1 MSDAPG
7 PKEHSSPRDATAGVG
22 SAFRRSVLTASL
34 AGAVATLVVGCD
46 LALVAL
52 DERTDLRRAIL
63 CAAAIG
69 VLCGL
74 AKWDWPSL
82 GLGLRVQ
89 PSLRYWLK
97 AAAVIGV
104 FVALFCVAVFAAVWV
119 LCPELL
125 DWRPWAAPSD
135 FWRWTPHACLITPL
149 LEETIYRFALCSV
162 GAALLGRWP
171 TVVLSGLVFA
181 GLHVLYGNPSP
192 ENLIAG
198 LFLGWAYLRSEN
210 LLVPIALHSLGNL
223 AVALWNLGVVV
234 LAG

>member
-1 MSDAPG
+1 MSDVPG
-7 PKEHSSPRDATAGVG
+7 PKEHSSPRDATAGIG

-34 AGAVATLVVGCD
+34 AGAVAALVVGCD
-46 LALVAL
+46 LVLVAL
-52 DERTDLRRAIL
+52 DEHTDLRRAIL
-63 CAAAIG
+63 CGVAIG
-69 VLCGL
+69 ALTGL

-82 GLGLRVQ
+82 GLGLWVR

-97 AAAVIGV
+97 AAILIGAI
-104 FVALFCVAVFAAVWV
+104 VALICIVVFTAIWL
-119 LCPELL
+119 LCPGLPHG
-125 DWRPWAAPSD
+125 RRWAAPSD
-135 FWRWTPHACLITPL
+135 FWRWTPHACLVTPL

-171 TVVLSGLVFA
+171 TIVLSGLVFA

-198 LFLGWAYLRSEN
+198 LFLGWAYLRSKN

-223 AVALWNLGVVV
+223 AVGLWNLGVVV